1 MRTPGTCWPRSG
13 PAPASALRRSLA
25 YLLAYALTSLA
36 AFGLLG
42 ALGRGG
48 ERDLTADNLAGLAR
62 ARPWT
67 AAAFAI
73 VLLSLLGFPGT
84 FGFIG
89 KWMILS
95 SLVLAGQWLMP
106 VVLVLASAVSA
117 GYYLPVIMAMYMKPA
132 PEGADP
138 AAAGLPRGTA
148 VVVALIVAVILV
160 IGVWPA
166 PILGGTMSVAASL
179 FERAFQ

>member
-1 MRTPGTCWPRSG
+1 
-13 PAPASALRRSLA
+13 
-25 YLLAYALTSLA
+25 LLA
-36 AFGLLG
+36 

-48 ERDLTADNLAGLAR
+48 ERDLTADDLAGLAKT
-62 ARPWT
+62 RPWT

-89 KWMILS
+89 KWMILT
-95 SLVLAGQWLMP
+95 SLVVAGQWLIP

-132 PEGADP
+132 REGAPDAP
-138 AAAGLPRGTA
+138 RVPRGAA
-148 VVVALIVAVILV
+148 VAIGAIVAAILV
-160 IGVWPA
+160 LGVWP
-166 PILGGTMSVAASL
+166 PPLLSGTMEIASSL